1 VTITLQLFLIPIFIS
16 FILLISLLL
25 AVSKLKKNSILLSKL
40 DSINQKLK
48 LDKSNTLRVKTNL
61 EKKINILNDNA
72 NANDEL
78 LTESGETIAKLYGD
92 VILTKNK
99 LDSALYK
106 IKSLEE
112 RNNSFQQRFFKI
124 ISVITPNLEFVNDS
138 EKKITEM
145 LNQQNLP
152 IMASLLN
159 ILLDISRKNIIIGKK
174 INKVMTAKSWT
185 EVRVSREDRVYFKKI
200 SEEKNIVIFSQKKNQ
215 KADMLYM
222 QKFN

>member
-1 VTITLQLFLIPIFIS
+1 MTITLQLFLIPIFIS
-16 FILLISLLL
+16 FILLISLLI

-40 DSINQKLK
+40 DSINKKLK
-48 LDKSNTLRVKTNL
+48 LDKSNTLRAKTNL

-72 NANDEL
+72 NANEEL
-78 LTESGETIAKLYGD
+78 LTESGEAIVDYLSD
-92 VILTKNK
+92 ISFLENK
-99 LDSALYK
+99 LESAIDK
-106 IKSLEE
+106 IESLEE

-145 LNQQNLP
+145 LYQHNLP

-159 ILLDISRKNIIIGKK
+159 VLLDISRKNIIIGKK

-215 KADMLYM
+215 KADILYM
-222 QKFN
+222 QKYN

>member
-1 VTITLQLFLIPIFIS
+1 MTITLQLFLIPIFIS

>member
-1 VTITLQLFLIPIFIS
+1 MNITLQLFLIPIFIS
-16 FILLISLLL
+16 LILLISLLL
-25 AVSKLKKNSILLSKL
+25 VVSKLKKNSILLSKL

-48 LDKSNTLRVKTNL
+48 LDKSNTLRAKTNL
-61 EKKINILNDNA
+61 EKKINILNDDA
-72 NANDEL
+72 NANEEL

-92 VILTKNK
+92 ARLFENK
-99 LDSALYK
+99 LESALYK
-106 IKSLEE
+106 IESLEE

-215 KADMLYM
+215 KADILYM

>member
-1 VTITLQLFLIPIFIS
+1 
-16 FILLISLLL
+16 
-25 AVSKLKKNSILLSKL
+25 LKKNSILLSKL

-48 LDKSNTLRVKTNL
+48 LDKSNTLRAKTNL
-61 EKKINILNDNA
+61 EKKINILNDDA
-72 NANDEL
+72 NANEEL

-92 VILTKNK
+92 ARLFENK
-99 LDSALYK
+99 LESALYK
-106 IKSLEE
+106 IESLEE

-215 KADMLYM
+215 KADILYM